1 MKRIFIIWFTLSIVL
16 FSCEKVVIVDLPP
29 SQNLVVAQGWL
40 TDSLSNQSI
49 RITRSN
55 AFSDNTAV
63 VPIETAQVIVQSRTG
78 EVFSYSYRANGFYD
92 ADTPYRGNAG
102 TEYRVRIVLDTVEI
116 RSEWDE
122 MPESLSIGTLQVDSF
137 EENDPDNSDQQITV
151 FYPKV
156 TTTDPAGIDNY
167 YRWIF
172 YKNGEVFNSPEPIT
186 IQNDRLFDGNLIPN
200 NFQSFGYDSGDEMTV
215 QLQSI
220 SQSSHDYLSL
230 LKSQITTL
238 GTSTG
243 TTPAIVEG
251 NLSYVVDESQL
262 VLGYFGA
269 VSSSFG
275 TVTIP

>member
-1 MKRIFIIWFTLSIVL
+1 MLIILSILSIAL
-16 FSCEKVVIVDLPP
+16 FACEKVVIVDLPP
-29 SQNLVVAQGWL
+29 SQNLVVVQGWL
-40 TDSLSNQSI
+40 TDSLSDQSI

-55 AFSDNTAV
+55 AFSDNNAV
-63 VPIETAQVIVQSRTG
+63 VAIETAQVIVQARTG
-78 EVFSYSYRANGFYD
+78 EVFNYSYRADGFYA
-92 ADTPYRGNAG
+92 ADMPYRGNTG
-102 TEYRVRIVLDTVEI
+102 TEYRVRIVLDTIEI

-122 MPESLSIGTLQVDSF
+122 MPESLSIETLQVDSF
-137 EENDPDNSDQQITV
+137 EENDPDNSDQQITI

-156 TTTDPAGIDNY
+156 TTTDPDGIDNY

-172 YKNGEVFNSPEPIT
+172 YKNGEVFNTPEPIT

-200 NFQSFGYDSGDEMTV
+200 NFQAFGYDSGDEMTV

-238 GTSTG
+238 GTSSG

-251 NLSYVVDESQL
+251 NLFYVGDDSKI

-269 VSSSFG
+269 VSGSFG
-275 TVTIP
+275 MVTIP